1 MKRVL
6 KKIFLPCTIATEM
19 IEKDIYFKLSAF
31 EKLRLFLHTGLCGMC
46 HRYRKH
52 SRLLHRLLTELH
64 HEHEQEHPPTPKEE
78 DLTALKEKITN
89 RLGNN

>member
-6 KKIFLPCTIATEM
+6 KKLLLPCTIATEM
-19 IEKDIYFKLSAF
+19 IEKDIYFKLSGL
-31 EKLRLFLHTGLCGMC
+31 EKIRLFLHTGLCGMC
-46 HRYRKH
+46 HRYQKH
-52 SRLLHRLLTELH
+52 SRLLHRLLMELH
-64 HEHEQEHPPTPKEE
+64 HEHEHSQTPKEE